1 LKKTRINPFK
11 ARQIQP
17 QLSGTP
23 KFQLPTQPKA
33 ENLKQLIRLQLVDG
47 SWPCDAVSKV
57 LNKDLQKNVDSVFKS
72 MDVWATAVALAY
84 LLNNGAGNDDKYSLI
99 IAKAK
104 NVISTI
110 PDALS
115 LASAWLR
122 KS

>member
-1 LKKTRINPFK
+1 
-11 ARQIQP
+11 
-17 QLSGTP
+17 
-23 KFQLPTQPKA
+23 
-33 ENLKQLIRLQLVDG
+33 
-47 SWPCDAVSKV
+47 
-57 LNKDLQKNVDSVFKS
+57 VDSVFKS

>member
-1 LKKTRINPFK
+1 
-11 ARQIQP
+11 
-17 QLSGTP
+17 
-23 KFQLPTQPKA
+23 
-33 ENLKQLIRLQLVDG
+33 
-47 SWPCDAVSKV
+47 
-57 LNKDLQKNVDSVFKS
+57 